1 MKNNVFK
8 SMVKVISRRS
18 KVTNRTI
25 QIGKLCK
32 IPGPIISSE
41 TKVDVY

>member
-1 MKNNVFK
+1 MKNNVLK
-8 SMVKVISRRS
+8 SKVKVISRKS
-18 KVTNRTI
+18 KVTNQTI

>member
-1 MKNNVFK
+1 MKNNVLK
-8 SMVKVISRRS
+8 SKVKVISQTS
-18 KVTNRTI
+18 KVTNQTI

-32 IPGPIISSE
+32 IAGPIISSE